1 MTTKPNKAEAA
12 YEKAHQEAQSQLARL
27 QELLFDL
34 PASESDDD
42 PIDWGHVGSL
52 GHVNERLAEL
62 IAFLSGE

>member
-1 MTTKPNKAEAA
+1 MNAKPNKAEAA
-12 YEKAHQEAQSQLARL
+12 YEKAHLEAQRQLERL

-34 PASESDDD
+34 PAPESDDD